1 MAYLRIWS
9 LWPNIRFLPSIVA
22 EKNATKN
29 VLGQTDGRTDG
40 RTDRPT
46 DRQTDRRTEVKQ
58 YTLPLPVERGYI
70 NTCLTLNNNHSLEQL
85 PLPSY
90 HWMQSRPLANMG
102 QAQICGRVILVNMTP
117 PPPPLIKIGSLA
129 AI

>member
-1 MAYLRIWS
+1 MAYLPYMK
-9 LWPNIRFLPSIVA
+9 LV
-22 EKNATKN
+22 TKYQISAIN
-29 VLGQTDGRTDG
+29 SCWKKCLGTDGRTDG
-40 RTDRPT
+40 RTDRQT

-117 PPPPLIKIGSLA
+117 PPPPPHPLIKIGSLA